1 MCRHAEGVDVH
12 PHKIAFAMTDL
23 ERASNLV
30 HGVIAPTPQYAWP
43 KLRLRAGC
51 TVWVKHENHTPTG
64 AFKVRGGLVYL
75 DRLHRAHPKVPGVIT
90 ATRGNHG
97 QSIAFAAARTGI
109 PATIYVPHNNSRDQN
124 SAIAAFGARVVEFG
138 KDFDEA
144 KHEAF
149 RVAAAEGLHFVPSFH
164 RDLVTGVA
172 TYALELFRS
181 VSDLD
186 AVYVGVGMG
195 SGIAGLITVRDLLG
209 LKTEIVGVGAAKAPA
224 TALSFA
230 AGRPISAP
238 SAQTFA
244 DGLATREPNADA
256 IATICHGAAR
266 MVEVTENAIAEAMG
280 FYFDDTHQ
288 VAEGAGAAPLAGLL
302 QERHRMANKNIA
314 VVLSGG
320 NIERAR
326 FLQVLNGVTPSA
338 V

>member
-1 MCRHAEGVDVH
+1 
-12 PHKIAFAMTDL
+12 MTDL
-23 ERASNLV
+23 DRAATLV
-30 HGVIAPTPQYAWP
+30 SRVVPPTPQYAWP

-75 DRLHRAHPKVPGVIT
+75 DRLRHVDPKIPGVIT

-97 QSIAFAAARTGI
+97 QSIAFAAARTGM
-109 PATIYVPHNNSRDQN
+109 PATVYVPRINSLDQN

-195 SGIAGLITVRDLLG
+195 SGITGLITVRDLLG
-209 LKTEIVGVGAAKAPA
+209 LKTEIVGVGAVKAPA

-244 DGLATREPNADA
+244 DGIATREPNADA
-256 IATICHGAAR
+256 IAAICRGAAR
-266 MVEVTENAIAEAMG
+266 MVEVSENAIAEAMG
-280 FYFDDTHQ
+280 IYFDDTHQ
-288 VAEGAGAAPLAGLL
+288 VAEGAGAAPLAALL
-302 QERHRMANKNIA
+302 QERHRMANKNVA

-326 FLQVLNGVTPSA
+326 FLQVLSGVTPSA
-338 V
+338 A

>member
-1 MCRHAEGVDVH
+1 VYSGEAV
-12 PHKIAFAMTDL
+12 FDL
-23 ERASNLV
+23 TELESASVLV
-30 HGVIAPTPQYAWP
+30 HRVVPPTPQYAWP
-43 KLRLRAGC
+43 KLRARAGC

-75 DRLHRAHPKVPGVIT
+75 DRLRHAFPKAPGVIS

-109 PATIYVPHNNSRDQN
+109 PAIIYVPHNNSLDQN
-124 SAIAAFGARVVEFG
+124 AAIAKFGAKVVEFG

-149 RVAAAEGLHFVPSFH
+149 RVAAAEGLHFIPSFH
-164 RDLVTGVA
+164 RDLVAGVA
-172 TYALELFRS
+172 SYALELFHA
-181 VSDLD
+181 VGDLD

-195 SGIAGLITVRDLLG
+195 SGITGLITARDLLG
-209 LKTEIVGVGAAKAPA
+209 LKTDIIGVGAAKAPA

-230 AGRPISAP
+230 AGRPVSSP

-244 DGLATREPNADA
+244 DGLATREPAA
-256 IATICHGAAR
+256 EAVSIICRGAAR
-266 MVEVTENAIAEAMG
+266 MVEVAEESIAEAMRI
-280 FYFDDTHQ
+280 YFDDTHQ
-288 VAEGAGAAPLAGLL
+288 IAEGAGAAPLAALM
-302 QERHRMANKNIA
+302 QERHRMANKNVA

-326 FLQVLNGVTPSA
+326 FLQVLSGVTPTA
-338 V
+338 